1 MSFKGVIEARCP
13 KGCEPFETEVWSFIH
28 GARSPELR
36 EAAAAGECNLLLC
49 PQCGGVFFAQAP
61 FVYFEPEAEILAFIF
76 PESYRGEEPR
86 WSRKMHED
94 FLAFKQAMGKQM
106 PIATEP
112 EIFFGPK
119 GLSELLKSEDSRA
132 EEREVM
138 ERVAEG
144 LGLSIF
150 RLSPRLARRRG
161 IPASLPYKGK
171 EATRAHLIA
180 GLERLLEANDRLSS
194 YQACLKSL
202 RKGKDDVLFSARS
215 VHA

>member
-28 GARSPELR
+28 GGRSPELR

-49 PQCGGVFFAQAP
+49 PECGGAFFAQAP

-76 PESYRGEEPR
+76 PESYRGEESR
-86 WSRKMHED
+86 WRRKMVED
-94 FLAFKQAMGKQM
+94 FLAFKRVLGKQTPLGM
-106 PIATEP
+106 EP
-112 EIFFGPK
+112 EVFFGPE
-119 GLSELLKSEDSRA
+119 GLAELLKSEDFRA

-138 ERVAEG
+138 ERVADG

-150 RLSPRLARRRG
+150 RLSPRLARSRG
-161 IPASLPYKGK
+161 IPSSLPYKG
-171 EATRAHLIA
+171 EGATRVHLIA
-180 GLERLLEANDRLSS
+180 GLERLLAANDRLCA
-194 YQACLKSL
+194 YQACLQSL
-202 RKGKDDVLFSARS
+202 HAAKDDVFLSRS